1 MQLTKY
7 LAGTVICALSL
18 HFYFQTEA
26 QPLQIGDPVPDL
38 SLEHVVNYP
47 GGSARLS
54 DFDGRLL
61 IIDFWETWCAPCVK
75 GLPHLQQLQQEF
87 DGQLQVLL
95 VSTQKENTIDAFLQ
109 KNNISLPSVTEGR
122 YLNKLF
128 PHQFVPYQ
136 VWIKDRKVFALTT
149 HEAVTAE
156 NIRGVLSGKL
166 SSLPEKKFDFNYK
179 STKPLL
185 LDGNGGSAAGLQYR
199 SLITGYIDG
208 VGGGGVF
215 TDSLGYYKVR
225 ALNASVLQL
234 YLSVFRLGRNSP
246 LARANRCILELDTA
260 RVLPP
265 GNIPDYSPEVRD
277 KYYCYELI
285 VPAALKSRA
294 NELMLEDLNRF
305 FGALYHI
312 QAGVEKRTV
321 DCWVLR
327 KKPGA
332 EKKLASQSQ
341 EAGNSLDTAGIRT
354 CRKLAF
360 DDFVR
365 SVSYLYHKLPCPV
378 VDQTGIS
385 GEIDI
390 VYPTSEKDIRRFSNY
405 LERYGLYLH
414 NESCPID
421 MLVIKQID

>member
-18 HFYFQTEA
+18 HFYFQTQA
-26 QPLQIGDPVPDL
+26 QPLEIGDPVPDL
-38 SLEHVVNYP
+38 LLEQVVNYP
-47 GGSARLS
+47 GGSARFS
-54 DFDGRLL
+54 DFDGKLL
-61 IIDFWETWCAPCVK
+61 IIDFWETWCVPCVK
-75 GLPHLQQLQQEF
+75 GLPHMQQLQQEF

-95 VSTQKENTIDAFLQ
+95 VSTQKATTIEAFLQ
-109 KNNISLPSVTEGR
+109 KNNISLPSVTEGK
-122 YLNKLF
+122 YLSEPF
-128 PHQFVPYQ
+128 PHKFVPYQ

-149 HEAVTAE
+149 HEAVTAG

-166 SSLPEKKFDFNYK
+166 SSLAEKKFDFSYEAA
-179 STKPLL
+179 KPLL
-185 LDGNGGSAAGLQYR
+185 LDGNGGQASDLQYR

-208 VGGGGVF
+208 IGAGGVS
-215 TDSLGYYKVR
+215 TDSLGRYKLR
-225 ALNASVLQL
+225 ALNANVRQL
-234 YLSVFRLGRNSP
+234 YTSVFRLGGFDP

-260 RVLPP
+260 KVLPL
-265 GNIPDYSPEVRD
+265 GNIPAYAPEVRD
-277 KYYCYELI
+277 KYFSYELI
-285 VPAALKSRA
+285 VPPTLKDRA

-312 QAGVEKRTV
+312 RGAVEKRTV
-321 DCWVLR
+321 ECWVLR

-332 EKKLASQSQ
+332 DKKLASQSR
-341 EAGNSLDTAGIRT
+341 EAENSIDKSGIRT
-354 CRKLAF
+354 CRKLTF

-365 SVSYLYHKLPCPV
+365 SVSYLFHKLPFPV

-390 VYPTSEKDIRRFSNY
+390 SYPTKEEDISRFSDY
-405 LERYGLYLH
+405 IERYGLYLQK
-414 NESCPID
+414 EPCAID